1 MTGLFDI
8 ITSRLGSTEQRI
20 QALKSIKQE
29 AQDWI
34 QVHKN
39 YIENYQLEINE
50 TEYKL
55 EHLKRK
61 WDVKFVK
68 FLIRIHLGMNCG

>member
-20 QALKSIKQE
+20 QALESIKQE
-29 AQDWI
+29 ARDWI

-39 YIENYQLEINE
+39 YIEKYQRQIDE
-50 TEYKL
+50 TEYRL
-55 EHLKRK
+55 ERLKRK
-61 WDVKFVK
+61 
-68 FLIRIHLGMNCG
+68 

>member
-20 QALKSIKQE
+20 QALESIKQE

-39 YIENYQLEINE
+39 YIEKYQRQIDE

-55 EHLKRK
+55 GELKRK
-61 WDVKFVK
+61 
-68 FLIRIHLGMNCG
+68 

>member
-20 QALKSIKQE
+20 QALESIKQE

-39 YIENYQLEINE
+39 YIENYQRQIDE
-50 TEYKL
+50 TEYKM
-55 EHLKRK
+55 EQLKRK
-61 WDVKFVK
+61 
-68 FLIRIHLGMNCG
+68 

>member
-1 MTGLFDI
+1 MTGLFEI

-20 QALKSIKQE
+20 QALESIKQE

-39 YIENYQLEINE
+39 YIEKYQWEIDE

-55 EHLKRK
+55 ERLKRK
-61 WDVKFVK
+61 
-68 FLIRIHLGMNCG
+68 